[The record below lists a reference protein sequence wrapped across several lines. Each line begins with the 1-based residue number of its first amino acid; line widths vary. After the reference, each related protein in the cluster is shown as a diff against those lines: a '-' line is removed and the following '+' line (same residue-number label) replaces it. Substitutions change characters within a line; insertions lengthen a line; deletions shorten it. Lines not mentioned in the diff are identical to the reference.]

1 MGGRGRGGRGEEK
14 GCGTAVRTKKTNKK
28 NTALAQIGTET
39 YCTHSK
45 RPAVPGKQEEAA
57 AREKGAEKHAGLRF
71 GIDVKGAAIHS
82 GTGGKRKE
90 KKQAQETCPENK
102 NSERGVGGG

>member
-1 MGGRGRGGRGEEK
+1 M
-14 GCGTAVRTKKTNKK
+14 RTKKTNKK
-28 NTALAQIGTET
+28 KQNTALAQIGTET

-57 AREKGAEKHAGLRF
+57 ARERGAEKHAGLRF

-102 NSERGVGGG
+102 NSERAAGS